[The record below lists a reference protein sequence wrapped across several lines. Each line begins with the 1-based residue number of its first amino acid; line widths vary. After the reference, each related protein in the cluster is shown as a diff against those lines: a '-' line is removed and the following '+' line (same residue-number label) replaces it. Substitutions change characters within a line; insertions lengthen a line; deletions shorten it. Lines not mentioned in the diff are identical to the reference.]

1 MSSTEHKHERYI
13 GVEGSTDATSTRKL
27 NAALLAMGGI
37 VRMHLRVSDSW
48 LALLLYADP
57 KDLIPQLS
65 PPVLPIWLQTPQA
78 RLCLTEMSPS

>member
-1 MSSTEHKHERYI
+1 M
-13 GVEGSTDATSTRKL
+13 EGSTDATSTGKL
-27 NAALLAMGGI
+27 NATLLAMGGI

>member
-1 MSSTEHKHERYI
+1 M
-13 GVEGSTDATSTRKL
+13 EGSTDATSTRKL
-27 NAALLAMGGI
+27 NTALLAMGGI

-48 LALLLYADP
+48 LAFLLYADP

-65 PPVLPIWLQTPQA
+65 PPVFPIWLQTPQA